1 MAIKDLNDLKIDI
14 LKPEDVTSEYV
25 NWFKSKEVIRYSDNQ
40 YRNFSLDSQRQYVN
54 ACLLEENI
62 ELFGIFHIKK
72 HIGNICITGLNSYHS
87 RAEISYVIGD
97 IAYWGKGIATYSVK
111 YITKKIGNK
120 YKLKKF
126 FANTS
131 CENIGSNKVLL
142 NAGFILEGTRKEHL
156 FYNNKWQDQNDYGLL
171 I

>member
-1 MAIKDLNDLKIDI
+1 MDSRELNNLKIEI
-14 LKPEDVTSEYV
+14 LKPDDVTIKYV
-25 NWFKSKEVIRYSDNQ
+25 NWFKSKDVIRYSDNQ
-40 YRNFSLDSQRQYVN
+40 YRNFSLDTQKQYVN
-54 ACLLEENI
+54 SCLRDENI
-62 ELFGIFHIKK
+62 ELYGIFYNKK
-72 HIGNICITGLNSYHS
+72 HIGNICINGLKSYHS

-111 YITKKIGNK
+111 YLIKKIGSK
-120 YKLKKF
+120 YSLKKF

-142 NAGFILEGTRKEHL
+142 NAGFILEGIRKDHL
-156 FYNNKWQDQNDYGLL
+156 LYNEKWQDQNEYGLL